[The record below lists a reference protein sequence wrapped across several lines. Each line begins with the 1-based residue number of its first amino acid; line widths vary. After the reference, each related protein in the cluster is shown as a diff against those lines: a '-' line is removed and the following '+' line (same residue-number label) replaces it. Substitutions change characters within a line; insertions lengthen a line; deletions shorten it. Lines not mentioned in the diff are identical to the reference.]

1 MTTTVVRANGS
12 RSVRADTVPAKRRFD
27 CFYLYPTNSIESTV
41 NSDLTIQPS
50 ETSNAMDQASRFSKQ
65 RNVWAPMYKSVTVNG
80 LAQANSTDP
89 GAYTVAYNSVLSA
102 WTDFLAY
109 YDDGATVIFIGH
121 SQGSIMLIK
130 LLEAQID
137 PNPTLRSLMVTAII
151 AGGNV
156 TVPTGKTEG
165 ATFQNIP
172 ICTASD
178 LSGCVIAYSSFPSQP
193 RPMPTSVFP
202 VRASVSTAGRPPPMG
217 SRWHVSTRLTS
228 AEGPPISRPTGR

>member
-1 MTTTVVRANGS
+1 
-12 RSVRADTVPAKRRFD
+12 
-27 CFYLYPTNSIESTV
+27 
-41 NSDLTIQPS
+41 
-50 ETSNAMDQASRFSKQ
+50 
-65 RNVWAPMYKSVTVNG
+65 
-80 LAQANSTDP
+80 
-89 GAYTVAYNSVLSA
+89 
-102 WTDFLAY
+102 
-109 YDDGATVIFIGH
+109 
-121 SQGSIMLIK
+121 
-130 LLEAQID
+130 
-137 PNPTLRSLMVTAII
+137 MVTAII